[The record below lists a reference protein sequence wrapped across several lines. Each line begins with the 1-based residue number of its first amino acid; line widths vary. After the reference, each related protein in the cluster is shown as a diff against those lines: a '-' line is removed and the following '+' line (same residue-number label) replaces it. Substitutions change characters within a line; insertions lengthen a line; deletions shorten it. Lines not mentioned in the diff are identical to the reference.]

1 MIMTPPNTN
10 LSTHLATRV
19 DRLGSNYPCS
29 LQLEKDVWW
38 RGTMPSNNSLQN
50 IFISGGDC
58 LQIKTSADC
67 YAGQTKSSHMN
78 PTLKLGECCRGG
90 SGVGLI
96 IFMMINIR
104 AVMIMYNAW
113 QQLPRVEFNAGVRA
127 WFWCSLLNRSLFYFH
142 MEILCYNVVADV
154 INWSFEMEIFMV
166 TTTAEHWDNDGLL
179 PSNRFPRGTN

>member
-1 MIMTPPNTN
+1 
-10 LSTHLATRV
+10 
-19 DRLGSNYPCS
+19 
-29 LQLEKDVWW
+29 
-38 RGTMPSNNSLQN
+38 MPSNNSLQN
-50 IFISGGDC
+50 IFVSGGDC

-113 QQLPRVEFNAGVRA
+113 QQLPRVEFNAGVA
-127 WFWCSLLNRSLFYFH
+127 SMVLMFFVEQVIVLLSYGDSVLQ
-142 MEILCYNVVADV
+142 CCC
-154 INWSFEMEIFMV
+154 
-166 TTTAEHWDNDGLL
+166 
-179 PSNRFPRGTN
+179 